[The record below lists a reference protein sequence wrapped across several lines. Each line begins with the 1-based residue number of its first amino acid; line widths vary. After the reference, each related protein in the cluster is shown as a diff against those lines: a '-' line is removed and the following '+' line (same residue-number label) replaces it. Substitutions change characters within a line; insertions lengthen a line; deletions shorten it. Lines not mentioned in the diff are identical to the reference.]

1 MSKRVVILGS
11 GESGTGAAI
20 LAKKLGFDVFVSD
33 KGTVKDIYQN
43 ELNDA
48 HIEFESGTHTLEKIT
63 NADLIIKSPG
73 IPDKAP
79 LIQQLQSLGIQIISE
94 IEFGFQHAEGK
105 IIAITGSNGKT
116 TTTSLIYHILKN
128 AHYNVAL
135 GGNIGKSFARLVANS
150 PAEWYVLEISSFQLD
165 GIVDFKPYVSVL
177 CNITEDH
184 LDRYDYQYENYI
196 KSKLSIT
203 KNQDT
208 EDYFIYCADDP
219 TTKEYL
225 KWVNSSV
232 TKVPFSMEFQPEY
245 GAYIQENHF
254 ITHTNQSTSIMPIN
268 EFALKG
274 IHNSYNSM
282 AAGMAAKL
290 VGVRK
295 EAIRESLQD
304 FANLE
309 HRLEF
314 IGEVNGVD
322 YINDSKA
329 TNVNS
334 AWYALETMNKQ
345 VVWIAGGVDKGNDY
359 TILKKLVEEKVKAI
373 ICLGKDNEKLHKA
386 FADVVGYIVD
396 ANSAQ
401 EAVLLASNI
410 SEKGDAV
417 LLSPACASFDLFENY
432 EDRGQQFKRYV
443 RNL

>member
-20 LAKKLGFDVFVSD
+20 LAKKLGYDVFVSD
-33 KGTVKDIYQN
+33 KGPIKEVYQT

-48 HIEFESGTHTLEKIT
+48 QIEFESGTHTVEKIT

-73 IPDKAP
+73 IPETAP
-79 LIQQLQSLGIQIISE
+79 LVQQLKAQGVEIISE
-94 IEFGFQHAEGK
+94 IEFGYRHSNGK

-116 TTTSLIYHILKN
+116 TTTSLIYHILQKAN
-128 AHYNVAL
+128 YDVAL
-135 GGNIGKSFARLVANS
+135 GGNIGKSFARLVANT
-150 PAEWYVLEISSFQLD
+150 PAEWYVLELSSFQLD
-165 GIVDFKPYVSVL
+165 GIVDFKPYISVL

-203 KNQDT
+203 KNQNT
-208 EDYFIYCADDP
+208 EDYFIYCADDSS
-219 TTKEYL
+219 TKEYL
-225 KWVNSSV
+225 NWVTSPV
-232 TKVPFSMEFQPEY
+232 TKVPFTMEFEPQF
-245 GAYIQENHF
+245 GASILDKQFIIQ
-254 ITHTNQSTSIMPIN
+254 TNQLTSIMPIN

-309 HRLEF
+309 HRLEYVAN
-314 IGEVNGVD
+314 VNGVD

-396 ANSAQ
+396 ADNAKD
-401 EAVLLASNI
+401 AVMLANNI
-410 SEKGDAV
+410 SERGDAV